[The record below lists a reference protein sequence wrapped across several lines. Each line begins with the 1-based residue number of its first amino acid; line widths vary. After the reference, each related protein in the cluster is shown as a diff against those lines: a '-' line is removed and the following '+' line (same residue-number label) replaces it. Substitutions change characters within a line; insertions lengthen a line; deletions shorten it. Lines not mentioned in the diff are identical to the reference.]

1 MKDKLRIV
9 ELEINLYRAKK
20 EIDHLTE
27 KLDSLY
33 EQLNDEKEENMK
45 LQFQL
50 LDMDKMLKEN
60 NNEDN

>member
-1 MKDKLRIV
+1 MKDKLGIV

-20 EIDHLTE
+20 EIDLLTE
-27 KLDSLY
+27 KLDNLY

-50 LDMDKMLKEN
+50 LDMDKMLKEK
-60 NNEDN
+60 E

>member
-20 EIDHLTE
+20 EIDLLTE
-27 KLDSLY
+27 KLDNLY
-33 EQLNDEKEENMK
+33 EQLNDEKEDNMK
-45 LQFQL
+45 LQLQL

-60 NNEDN
+60 NNE